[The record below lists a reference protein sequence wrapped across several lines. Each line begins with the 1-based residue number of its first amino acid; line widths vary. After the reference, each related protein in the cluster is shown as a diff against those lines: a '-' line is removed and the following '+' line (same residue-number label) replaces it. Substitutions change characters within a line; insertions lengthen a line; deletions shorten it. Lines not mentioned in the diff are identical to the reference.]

1 MFLKEIFPSRQKWIF
16 FFKERPESELVFKKS
31 WTLEKK
37 SINFHQN
44 FFLQN
49 LIFPK
54 KRFLRIFSARR
65 NSILLLHCGHGG
77 DATVVTR
84 RWKAFIRRCTV
95 VIWHSISALTYN
107 LFSLKIFLLIWT
119 SLEIRIWF
127 WNLGTSK
134 VPTQDKIDKSVL
146 IKIIDHFKPSIY
158 W

>member
-54 KRFLRIFSARR
+54 KRFLRIFFSARR

-77 DATVVTR
+77 NATVVTQ

-95 VIWHSISALTYN
+95 VIWHLILALTFN

-119 SLEIRIWF
+119 SLEIRIWVLKF
-127 WNLGTSK
+127 RNL
-134 VPTQDKIDKSVL
+134 KSS
-146 IKIIDHFKPSIY
+146 DPRQNR
-158 W
+158 